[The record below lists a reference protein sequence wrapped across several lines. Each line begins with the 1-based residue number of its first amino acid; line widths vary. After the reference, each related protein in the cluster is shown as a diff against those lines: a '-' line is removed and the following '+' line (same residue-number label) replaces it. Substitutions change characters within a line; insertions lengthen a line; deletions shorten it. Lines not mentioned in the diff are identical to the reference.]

1 MPSPTV
7 TTGWVRLT
15 LCFEAHPGT
24 GQRQG
29 WDGDRDGAE
38 IALGYPAK
46 EVGYL

>member
-15 LCFEAHPGT
+15 LCFEAHPGM

-29 WDGDRDGAE
+29 WAE
-38 IALGYPAK
+38 IGMGRK
-46 EVGYL
+46 